1 MKILNLLQICT
12 ELTTVN
18 FYKHYYEDNI
28 GLKAWIKYFLIYDS
42 MKKGN
47 EEIITVSIN
56 TIYFQNYINSS
67 LKQTCFNFTPKFT
80 SSSKA

>member
-28 GLKAWIKYFLIYDS
+28 GLKA
-42 MKKGN
+42 
-47 EEIITVSIN
+47 
-56 TIYFQNYINSS
+56 
-67 LKQTCFNFTPKFT
+67 
-80 SSSKA
+80 